1 MWPDL
6 RKIWVVASAEF
17 GTAVRTRAFLIGLL
31 GMPAIIGLSIGIQ
44 HFAAGRV
51 DTRTRTFAVV
61 DETGTLTSPIEAAV
75 KSYNEQSVDSKGQLT
90 RPRLQMEKVDPG
102 LSAALASLEL
112 SDRIRRGQLDAYA
125 IVPAEAVKPPAA
137 GRTGPL
143 FLEYHS
149 DNPNDEVVRTWLLG
163 VVNAEIRMRRFRAAG
178 LDEALVNRLNQALL
192 LDNRGL
198 VQRAAVPVASTSPA
212 PTSPGENGAGKAE
225 PEITAAEKVDP
236 VRTVAVPMVLVL
248 MMFMLVMT
256 TTPHLLN
263 SALEEKMSKIS
274 EVLLGSVTPFELMM
288 GKLLGFAAIGVVM
301 AMFYVGGG
309 CALAAYYGYADVIS
323 MGILASL
330 ALFLVLAL
338 LMFGSMFM
346 AVGAACEDMKD
357 AQSLMMPVLLLVML
371 PMMFWIGVLKNPTS
385 GMSVGISLFPPAS
398 PFLMLMRMV
407 LRPAPPAW
415 QVGLAIAGTML
426 TTILCVWAAAKVF
439 RTGILMQGK
448 TPSYRE
454 IVRWVMA
461 R

>member
-17 GTAVRTRAFLIGLL
+17 GTAVRTKAFLVGLL
-31 GMPAIIGLSIGIQ
+31 GMPAIVGLSIGIQ
-44 HFAAGRV
+44 HFAAGRI
-51 DTRTRTFAVV
+51 DARTRTFAVV
-61 DETGTLTSPIEAAV
+61 DETGTLTPSIEAAV
-75 KSYNEQSVDSKGQLT
+75 KGYNDQSVDSRGQLT

-112 SDRIRRGQLDAYA
+112 SDRIRSGQLDAYA

-149 DNPNDEVVRTWLLG
+149 DNPNDEVVRNWLLG

-178 LDEALVNRLNQALL
+178 LDEALVNRLNQAIL

-198 VQRAAVPVASTSPA
+198 VQRAAAPVASTSP
-212 PTSPGENGAGKAE
+212 GEKGAGRTE

-288 GKLLGFAAIGVVM
+288 GKLLGFAAIGMVL
-301 AMFYVGGG
+301 ATFYVGGG
-309 CALAAYYGYADVIS
+309 CALAAYHGYADVIS
-323 MGILASL
+323 VGILASL

-385 GMSVGISLFPPAS
+385 SLSVGISLFPPAS

-415 QVGLAIAGTML
+415 QVALAIVGTVL

-454 IVRWVMA
+454 IIRWVMA